1 MSLFGSKG
9 RRHLD
14 GHKDLTK
21 HQEIISLVHGE
32 NTVKEVYFETYQ
44 DGILMGHTSEYVSV
58 KVKSEIDRRNEIVS
72 VMCTRLL
79 DGEVWG
85 NVIEG

>member
-1 MSLFGSKG
+1 
-9 RRHLD
+9 
-14 GHKDLTK
+14 
-21 HQEIISLVHGE
+21 
-32 NTVKEVYFETYQ
+32 
-44 DGILMGHTSEYVSV
+44 MGHTSEYVSV

-72 VMCTRLL
+72 VMCTHLL